1 MHINSTTIRPSGM
14 SSLAN
19 TSAPAAVKTASPGLH
34 ASDLNG
40 DLKNW
45 AAAAPTP
52 EEGKARAAA
61 CSEIMNNFQCHNET
75 LDLSERG
82 LTALPDALGALTH
95 LKHLNLTG
103 NPLQAFP
110 AKAIMQLGSLQTLQ
124 LAMNKENHGVP
135 FRRSHERFAD
145 EGYKLQ
151 FFAQGNNRA
160 QVIHQPPRQKTALF
174 TTDLAPCLAAMIVQD
189 GKSLALHMDNPQRSG
204 SGGIP
209 LEDMLSRHLHPSARK
224 TEVFLV
230 GANDQGSAGNVRA
243 MLAALNKHGVADNIS
258 MASLGNGHT
267 SATLDVNNQKAW
279 VGFG

>member
-1 MHINSTTIRPSGM
+1 MHINSTAARPSGM
-14 SSLAN
+14 PSL
-19 TSAPAAVKTASPGLH
+19 TSTPSTASVQVASSGLH
-34 ASDLNG
+34 ASDLHG

-45 AAAAPTP
+45 AAAAPSA
-52 EEGKARAAA
+52 EESKARAAA
-61 CSEIMNNFQCHNET
+61 SSEIMNNFQCRGET

-82 LTALPDALGALTH
+82 LTALPESLGALTH
-95 LKHLNLTG
+95 LKHLNVSG
-103 NPLQAFP
+103 NPLQTFP
-110 AKAIMQLGSLQTLQ
+110 AKALLQLGSLQTLQ
-124 LAMNKENHGVP
+124 LAMNQQNQGVP

-230 GANDQGSAGNVRA
+230 GANDQGAAGNVRA
-243 MLAALNKHGVADNIS
+243 MLAALNKHGVANNIC

-267 SATLDVNNQKAW
+267 SATLDVNNQRAW

>member
-1 MHINSTTIRPSGM
+1 MHINSTAARPSGLPPFSTT
-14 SSLAN
+14 SS
-19 TSAPAAVKTASPGLH
+19 TAAVKAASSGLH
-34 ASDLNG
+34 ASDLHG
-40 DLKNW
+40 DLKSW
-45 AAAAPTP
+45 TAAAPTA

-61 CSEIMNNFQCHNET
+61 CSEIMNNFQCRGET

-82 LTALPDALGALTH
+82 LTALPDSLGALTH
-95 LKHLNLTG
+95 LKHLNLSG
-103 NPLQAFP
+103 NPLQTFP
-110 AKAIMQLGSLQTLQ
+110 AKALLQLDSLQTLQ
-124 LAMNKENHGVP
+124 LAMNQHNQGVP

-243 MLAALNKHGVADNIS
+243 MLAALNKHGVANNIS